1 MPATMS
7 RPLGQSRWPTSFA
20 VCALLWVVPAL
31 AQDIGEAT
39 AAQGISGANIAIRE
53 GEIQI
58 YSIGVRDDVSG
69 GLNDVDLGFAAGNT
83 GIQVIIDDLQA
94 TTGLTVSDI
103 SRLTCT
109 GALMPY
115 GAQTISG

>member
-20 VCALLWVVPAL
+20 VCALLWVVHAL

-39 AAQGISGANIAIRE
+39 AAQVISGANIAIRE

-58 YSIGVRDDVSG
+58 YSIGVQDDVSG

-83 GIQVIIDDLQA
+83 GIQVIIDDLHA

-103 SRLTCT
+103 SRL
-109 GALMPY
+109 PP
-115 GAQTISG
+115 S